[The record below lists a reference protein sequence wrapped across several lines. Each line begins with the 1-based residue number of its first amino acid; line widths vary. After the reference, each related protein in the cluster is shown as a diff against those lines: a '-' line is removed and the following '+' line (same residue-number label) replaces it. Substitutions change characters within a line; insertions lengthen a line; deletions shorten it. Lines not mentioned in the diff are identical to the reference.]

1 MSTLVLFVDLTVPC
15 GLSGMQAA
23 EQILA
28 IAPTAC
34 LIISSGYSN
43 DPIMADFR
51 NYGFSAAIAKPYTIS
66 DFEEALRSLP
76 GN

>member
-1 MSTLVLFVDLTVPC
+1 
-15 GLSGMQAA
+15 MQAA